1 MKKIF
6 SSIALVAL
14 LAVGSASAFSINHDG
29 DKKCCKKGDKKECKD
44 TKKECKDGKQNE
56 KCCKKDKKAKS
67 CCKKGDAKDSTS
79 AK

>member
-44 TKKECKDGKQNE
+44 EKKDG
-56 KCCKKDKKAKS
+56 KCCKKDKKGKS
-67 CCKKGDAKDSTS
+67 CCKKGEAKDSTS